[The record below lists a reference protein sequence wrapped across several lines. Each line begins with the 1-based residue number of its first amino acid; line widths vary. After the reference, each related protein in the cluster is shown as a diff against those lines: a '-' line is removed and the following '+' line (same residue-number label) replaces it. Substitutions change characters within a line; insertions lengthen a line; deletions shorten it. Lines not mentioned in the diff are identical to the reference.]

1 MLLWRDDD
9 PHHRW
14 CDQRLCWASAVGCGD
29 DDLARH
35 HHRLSEASPVRAF
48 LDYAVAVTVV
58 SQAMAR
64 SRFRHYP
71 EVLEAVQRDEESGQ
85 ATDADTRA
93 VEVHEA

>member
-1 MLLWRDDD
+1 MV
-9 PHHRW
+9 
-14 CDQRLCWASAVGCGD
+14 CDQRLCWASAVGCAVGCGD

-48 LDYAVAVTVV
+48 LDYAVAVMVV